1 MKTTLGQ
8 LISELFD
15 MYEDRYRDEE
25 LAALATQVTVTELL
39 LPNDR
44 GARIRRP
51 LSAAGS
57 RTRHDAPSRVAA

>member
-8 LISELFD
+8 LISELFN

-39 LPNDR
+39 LRTDR
-44 GARIRRP
+44 GTRIRRP
-51 LSAAGS
+51 VSAAGA
-57 RTRHDAPSRVAA
+57 RTRHNAPSRAAA